1 MGKHGGKPPYPLAY
15 DKNGMVRKDSLHG
28 GQSLREYV
36 PSGTLAFGGA
46 DIFYHLD
53 IKNSGIFAV
62 FYL

>member
-28 GQSLREYV
+28 GQSLREHLLTGR
-36 PSGTLAFGGA
+36 PACGGA

-53 IKNSGIFAV
+53 IKNSGISAV